1 MSSPFSDFLRSQRL
15 RSGLRQAELAKLLG
29 YEQGYLSSVELGEK
43 PPSEE
48 FLKRLGAELRFTAK
62 DFAEMDAAVLESQ
75 RRYVLPRDL
84 PTDIYRMYRELWVKF
99 EKLHPAQIGA
109 IRHILQLDEQIES
122 GPVFQPRRI
131 RRRTREQEA
140 EM

>member
-15 RSGLRQAELAKLLG
+15 RSGLRQAELAHLLG
-29 YEQGYLSSVELGEK
+29 YEQAYISALELGEK

-62 DFAEMDAAVLESQ
+62 DFAEMNEAVLESQ

-84 PTDIYRMYRELWVKF
+84 PTDIYRMYRELWLKL

-109 IRHILQLDEQIES
+109 IRHILKLDEQMKSE
-122 GPVFQPRRI
+122 PVFQPARI
-131 RRRTREQEA
+131 KRRTQEQEA
-140 EM
+140 TM

>member
-15 RSGLRQAELAKLLG
+15 RNGLRQAELAQLLG
-29 YEQGYLSSVELGEK
+29 YEQGYISAIELGEK

-48 FLKRLGAELRFTAK
+48 FRKKLGVALGFTAN
-62 DFAEMDAAVLESQ
+62 DFAEMDEAVLESQ

-84 PTDIYRMYRELWVKF
+84 PTDIYRMYRELWVRL

-109 IRHILQLDEQIES
+109 IRHILQLGEQMES
-122 GPVFQPRRI
+122 GPVFQPSRI
-131 RRRTREQEA
+131 KRRTREQEA

>member
-1 MSSPFSDFLRSQRL
+1 MSSPFSEFLRIQRL
-15 RSGLRQAELAKLLG
+15 RNALRQAELAKLLG
-29 YEQGYLSSVELGEK
+29 YEQGYVSSVELGEK
-43 PPSEE
+43 PPSDE

-62 DFAEMDAAVLESQ
+62 DFAEMDEAVLESQ

-84 PTDIYRMYRELWVKF
+84 PTDIYRMYRELWVKL

-109 IRHILQLDEQIES
+109 IRHILQLGEQMES
-122 GPVFQPRRI
+122 GPVFQPSRI